1 MSEAGSI
8 LRHGQIYTV
17 ANVINRAA
25 GLALIPLYTHVLSPG
40 DFGLYAIVQ
49 SVGELAAIL
58 FGLGF
63 TGAMNRFYLEYP
75 HDEAMQKRVVST
87 AFLALAGVGAL
98 TALLAYPLSRVAS
111 QWIFGDAQN
120 APLFAVTFIGLLFLT
135 LFEIEG
141 SYLVVRKRSWSYL
154 WLSCAKAAALVA
166 ANLLFVWHWRL
177 GVFGV
182 VLATVV
188 ALGTLSL
195 IFGTVVLKR
204 VGLGFS
210 APLCRRL
217 FGFGL
222 PMVPSAMAQAG
233 IAVVERYFLNTLA
246 GAAAVGLYSLA
257 SRLASLL
264 QMFVAAPFAQT
275 FAVRRVET
283 LVKGEP
289 QDVYNRILLLFTL
302 LMCSCGLFLSVFA
315 HDLIALI
322 APGDYA
328 DAALIVPWLA
338 LAFVLA
344 ALGFNFEL
352 GLHFTKYTRVL
363 PLING
368 VALLLAVV
376 ANALLIPHFGLLGCA
391 LALALVN
398 AVRLALT
405 VALNLRFGS
414 AQIHLDWWRAMP
426 LMALFT
432 AAGLVAVHTGLPPLQ
447 PQWLLLKLLAIVSL
461 VAVVACSPLLDA
473 ASREELR
480 AAWRQMRVRHRP
492 G

>member
-1 MSEAGSI
+1 
-8 LRHGQIYTV
+8 
-17 ANVINRAA
+17 
-25 GLALIPLYTHVLSPG
+25 
-40 DFGLYAIVQ
+40 
-49 SVGELAAIL
+49 
-58 FGLGF
+58 
-63 TGAMNRFYLEYP
+63 
-75 HDEAMQKRVVST
+75 
-87 AFLALAGVGAL
+87 
-98 TALLAYPLSRVAS
+98 
-111 QWIFGDAQN
+111 
-120 APLFAVTFIGLLFLT
+120 
-135 LFEIEG
+135 
-141 SYLVVRKRSWSYL
+141 
-154 WLSCAKAAALVA
+154 
-166 ANLLFVWHWRL
+166 
-177 GVFGV
+177 V

-188 ALGTLSL
+188 ALGTLSSV
-195 IFGTVVLKR
+195 FGAVVLKR

-222 PMVPSAMAQAG
+222 PMVPSALALAG

-283 LVKGEP
+283 LVKGEQ
-289 QDVYNRILLLFTL
+289 QDIYNRILLLFTL
-302 LMCSCGLFLSVFA
+302 LMCSCGLFLSIFA

-368 VALLLAVV
+368 VALLLAVI
-376 ANALLIPHFGLLGCA
+376 ANALLIPRFGLLGCA

-414 AQIHLDWWRAMP
+414 AQIHLDWWRALP
-426 LMALFT
+426 VLALFT
-432 AAGLVAVHTGLPPLQ
+432 AAGLAVVHTDLAALHPA
-447 PQWLLLKLLAIVSL
+447 WLALKLLAFVL
-461 VAVVACSPLLDA
+461 WVVAAACSPLLDT
-473 ASREELR
+473 ASRDELR
-480 AAWRQMRVRHRP
+480 TAWRHLRP
-492 G
+492 RQRPA